1 MEIQGGTLVTL
12 MCVAVLLTA
21 GCLPTKGGR
30 EVGVQNGVRHEGGG
44 WVLTGTALE
53 DGPGDLLATLVGKIP
68 NFRLQRNS
76 GRCPI
81 ITLRGA
87 VSFEGLVNPHVY
99 VDGTRT
105 TDTCVLTSLRATDV
119 SRVEVYPLGFTTRPG
134 YGTHAH
140 GLILVF
146 MRSAGG

>member
-1 MEIQGGTLVTL
+1 MELRHRCSLITL
-12 MCVAVLLTA
+12 MAVVVLLTA
-21 GCLPTKGGR
+21 CQATKGGR
-30 EVGVQNGVRHEGGG
+30 KDGVRHEGAG

-53 DGPGDLLATLVGKIP
+53 DGPGDLLATLIGKIP

-76 GRCPI
+76 GQCPI

-87 VSFEGLVNPHVY
+87 VSFRGLGNPRVY

-105 TDTCVLTSLRATDV
+105 TDTCVLTSLRTVDV
-119 SRVEVYPLGFTTRPG
+119 SRVEVYPQGFTLRPG
-134 YGTHAH
+134 YGTHSY

-146 MRSAGG
+146 LRSAGG

>member
-1 MEIQGGTLVTL
+1 
-12 MCVAVLLTA
+12 LT
-21 GCLPTKGGR
+21 GCQATKGGR
-30 EVGVQNGVRHEGGG
+30 EARARNGVRHEGAG

-53 DGPGDLLATLVGKIP
+53 DGPGDLLGTLVGKIP
-68 NFRLQRNS
+68 NFRLLRSS

-81 ITLRGA
+81 ITLRGTA
-87 VSFEGLVNPHVY
+87 SIQGDSNPHVY

-105 TDTCVLTSLRATDV
+105 ADTCVLRSLRSHDV
-119 SRVEVYPLGFTTRPG
+119 SRVEVYPQGVTLRPG